1 MARARNLSLAP
12 RRQVADLA
20 DIFTGRL
27 ISEIPQ
33 ALTAL
38 CNSLAEST
46 SLETLD
52 LSDNAFGGRCAE
64 PIVPF
69 LTTNLTFQHFIL
81 NNNGMGPTGGNIIAA
96 ALLKAAENAAA
107 KGHASNLRTFVCG
120 RNRLE
125 NGTSELL
132 SEALAAHGQLEVV
145 RLPQNGIR
153 MEGIARLS
161 AGLAKNANLRHLD
174 LQDNTLTLP
183 GSRALTAALASWP
196 ALTEL
201 NLSDC
206 LLSRKGGILLSTAL
220 LGGSNPKLETLRL
233 QYGEMDRRTFEI
245 LAKAITAHGS
255 ALTTLEL
262 NGNVVDAEDDSV
274 ELVRAA
280 LEGHGNA
287 DALDERAS
295 ACSCFRP
302 PGSCLGCAD
311 LLGRICAC
319 FRSRRHGGG
328 RGRGVRRRGRRGRG
342 RVGRRGRGAETG
354 GGCRA
359 GGRRGQAGGGRA
371 RHVDRRDGRRARGH
385 DGQQERMRGR
395 ARTRAVEGKAAA
407 GRAHDGR
414 SGPDLYPHAN
424 L

>member
-1 MARARNLSLAP
+1 LPSPSSLRVSVTRLSSGGRSP
-12 RRQVADLA
+12 CSWQVADLA

-69 LTTNLTFQHFIL
+69 LTTNLSFKHFIL

-96 ALLKAAENAAA
+96 ALLQSAENSAA
-107 KGHASNLRTFVCG
+107 KGQASALRTFVCG

-132 SEALAAHGQLEVV
+132 SKALAAHGLLEVV

-161 AGLAKNANLRHLD
+161 AGLAKNPNLRHLD
-174 LQDNTLTLP
+174 LQDNTLTLS
-183 GSRALTAALASWP
+183 GSRAV
-196 ALTEL
+196 
-201 NLSDC
+201 
-206 LLSRKGGILLSTAL
+206 TAL
-220 LGGSNPKLETLRL
+220 LDGSSPKLETLRL
-233 QYGEMDRRTFEI
+233 QYGEMDRRSFEL
-245 LAKAITAHGS
+245 LAKAIKAHGS

-262 NGNVVDAEDDSV
+262 NGNVVDAEDDTV
-274 ELVRAA
+274 EQIRAA

-287 DALDERAS
+287 EALDERAS
-295 ACSCFRP
+295 LRWPSRP
-302 PGSCLGCAD
+302 
-311 LLGRICAC
+311 
-319 FRSRRHGGG
+319 SRRHSQRADIDSRSLAVDDMEEDEGEEDEDEDEEAA
-328 RGRGVRRRGRRGRG
+328 
-342 RVGRRGRGAETG
+342 AESDDDEDET
-354 GGCRA
+354 A
-359 GGRRGQAGGGRA
+359 APA
-371 RHVDRRDGRRARGH
+371 S
-385 DGQQERMRGR
+385 
-395 ARTRAVEGKAAA
+395 KAAA
-407 GRAHDGR
+407 VAPAPAASSSEEDKPAGVLDMSIDAMADALAGMTVNK
-414 SGPDLYPHAN
+414 SA
-424 L
+424 

>member
-1 MARARNLSLAP
+1 MPSPSSLRVSVTRLSSGGRSP
-12 RRQVADLA
+12 CSWQVADLA

-69 LTTNLTFQHFIL
+69 LTTNLSFKHFIL

-96 ALLKAAENAAA
+96 ALLQSAENSAA
-107 KGHASNLRTFVCG
+107 KGQASALRTFVCG

-125 NGTSELL
+125 NGTCELL
-132 SEALAAHGQLEVV
+132 SKALAAHGLLEVV

-161 AGLAKNANLRHLD
+161 AGLAKNPNLRHLD

-183 GSRALTAALASWP
+183 GSRAVTAALPSWP
-196 ALTEL
+196 GLTEL

-206 LLSRKGGILLSTAL
+206 LLSRKGGILLATAL
-220 LGGSNPKLETLRL
+220 LDGSSPKLETLRL
-233 QYGEMDRRTFEI
+233 QYGEMDRRSFEL
-245 LAKAITAHGS
+245 LAKAIKAHGS

-262 NGNVVDAEDDSV
+262 NGNVVDAEDDTV
-274 ELVRAA
+274 EQIRAA

-287 DALDERAS
+287 EALDERAS
-295 ACSCFRP
+295 LRWPSRP
-302 PGSCLGCAD
+302 
-311 LLGRICAC
+311 
-319 FRSRRHGGG
+319 SRRHSQ
-328 RGRGVRRRGRRGRG
+328 
-342 RVGRRGRGAETG
+342 
-354 GGCRA
+354 RA
-359 GGRRGQAGGGRA
+359 DIDSRSLA
-371 RHVDRRDGRRARGH
+371 VDDMEE
-385 DGQQERMRGR
+385 D
-395 ARTRAVEGKAAA
+395 EGEEDEDEDEEAAA
-407 GRAHDGR
+407 ESDDDQDETAAPASKTAAVAPAPAASSSEEDKPAGVLDMSIDAMADALAGMTVNK
-414 SGPDLYPHAN
+414 SA
-424 L
+424 